1 MAKRNKFSI
10 DWSQF
15 EEYAVEL
22 EKYGQSVKG
31 AFTDVMEQEA
41 ETVQQDTKDAV
52 AKSHLPAQGRYSKGT
67 TEQAIDLYPKAE
79 WNGTLGS
86 IGLGFD
92 KTKPNAGTLLI
103 TGTPKMR
110 PDRELEK
117 IYVNKKYVNE
127 MTKDIFTYFMDTLKS
142 IKGNK

>member
-1 MAKRNKFSI
+1 MAKRNKFLI

-15 EEYAVEL
+15 EDYAVEL
-22 EKYGQSVKG
+22 DKYGQNVKEI
-31 AFTDVMEQEA
+31 FTDVMEQEA
-41 ETVQQDTKDAV
+41 ENVQYDTKEAV
-52 AKSHLPAQGRYSKGT
+52 AKSHLPAQGKYSKGT
-67 TEQAIDLYPKAE
+67 TEQAIEPYPKAE
-79 WNGTLGS
+79 WSGTLGS

-110 PDRELEK
+110 PDWELENM
-117 IYVNKKYVNE
+117 YVNKKYVKE
-127 MTKDIFTYFMDTLKS
+127 MTEDIFTFFMDTLKS